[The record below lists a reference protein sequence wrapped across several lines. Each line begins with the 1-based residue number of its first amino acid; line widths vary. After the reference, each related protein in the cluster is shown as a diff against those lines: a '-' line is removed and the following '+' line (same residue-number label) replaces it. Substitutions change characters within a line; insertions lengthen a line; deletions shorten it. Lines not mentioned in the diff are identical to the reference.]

1 MPIDS
6 YGCCR
11 RRDKQR
17 RLCGKSPR
25 RWVACRR
32 AGPTWDTARSIGAAF
47 GTGTAFALLP
57 GVRKP
62 LYARADAGLRMVAR
76 KTVSLSPTAAGVA
89 LDASGRVEVHA
100 RGWEQH
106 FEVGMDAAVAD
117 GTTFLVFAN
126 GLPAGTITIASGAG
140 NFYVSNNDQVLPI
153 GVDPVC
159 EMSTVEIRDGNSR
172 VLLRAAF

>member
-1 MPIDS
+1 
-6 YGCCR
+6 
-11 RRDKQR
+11 
-17 RLCGKSPR
+17 
-25 RWVACRR
+25 
-32 AGPTWDTARSIGAAF
+32 
-47 GTGTAFALLP
+47 
-57 GVRKP
+57 
-62 LYARADAGLRMVAR
+62 MVAR